1 MPLACGNT
9 SIRRWNVSAIT
20 TFPAWST
27 ATPQATIVARLVGPP
42 APNGPAD
49 PVPAG
54 VVNRPVC
61 SLTLRT
67 EVSARYSW
75 PAENATPDS
84 PLPQALDGAVLLASD
99 ICVAGPGPPT
109 PPATVVITP
118 PAARC
123 VPAGAL
129 PAGALPPVHS
139 PPVHCPR
146 WAGGHWAGR
155 RRGREGPA
163 SGDQRD

>member
-1 MPLACGNT
+1 
-9 SIRRWNVSAIT
+9 
-20 TFPAWST
+20 
-27 ATPQATIVARLVGPP
+27 
-42 APNGPAD
+42 
-49 PVPAG
+49 
-54 VVNRPVC
+54 VVNWSVC
-61 SLTLRT
+61 SLTFRT

-129 PAGALPPVHS
+129 PADGLAATGLAAAGAASAPP
-139 PPVHCPR
+139 
-146 WAGGHWAGR
+146 
-155 RRGREGPA
+155 PA
-163 SGDQRD
+163 ISAAEVTTARTGIR

>member
-1 MPLACGNT
+1 
-9 SIRRWNVSAIT
+9 VSAIT

-27 ATPQATIVARLVGPP
+27 ATPQAAMVARLAGPP

-54 VVNRPVC
+54 VVNWSVC
-61 SLTLRT
+61 SLTFRT

-123 VPAGAL
+123 MPAGAL
-129 PAGALPPVHS
+129 PAGGLAATGLAAAGAASAPP
-139 PPVHCPR
+139 
-146 WAGGHWAGR
+146 
-155 RRGREGPA
+155 PA
-163 SGDQRD
+163 ISAAEVTTARTGIR